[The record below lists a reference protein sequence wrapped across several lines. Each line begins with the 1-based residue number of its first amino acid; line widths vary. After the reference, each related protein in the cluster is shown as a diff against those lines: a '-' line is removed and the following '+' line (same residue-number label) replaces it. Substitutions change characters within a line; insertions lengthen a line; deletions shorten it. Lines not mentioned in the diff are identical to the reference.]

1 MDIKEAI
8 SEKSIIL
15 IISTILYFLIPTLS
29 IAVESSIDLNNAE
42 HYKLNTGDT
51 IRIQVYEENDL
62 NQETKIDDSGVISF
76 PFIGQLRIK
85 GKTPAEI
92 ESEITNKLIGDYL
105 IHPKVS
111 VDIVEYRPFY
121 VNGEVQSPGGF
132 PYQPGITVR
141 KAISIAGGFKERASK
156 EKIYIIREDSLD
168 GEPVKISLDS
178 KVKPGDI
185 ITVEQSFF

>member
-1 MDIKEAI
+1 MNITEVKYRNSLALF
-8 SEKSIIL
+8 IIA
-15 IISTILYFLIPTLS
+15 TLYFQIPTFS
-29 IAVESSIDLNNAE
+29 IAVESSIDLNNTE
-42 HYKLNTGDT
+42 QYKLNTGDT
-51 IRIQVYEENDL
+51 IRIQVYEEKDL

-85 GKTPAEI
+85 GKTPAEL
-92 ESEITNKLIGDYL
+92 ESEITNKLKGDYL
-105 IHPKVS
+105 IHPKV
-111 VDIVEYRPFY
+111 VVNIVEYRPFY

-156 EKIYIIREDSLD
+156 GKIYVIHEDSSD
-168 GEPVKISLDS
+168 DEPVKISLDG

>member
-1 MDIKEAI
+1 MKITEVKYRDSLAL
-8 SEKSIIL
+8 L
-15 IISTILYFLIPTLS
+15 IIATLYFQIPTFS
-29 IAVESSIDLNNAE
+29 IAVELSIDLNNVE
-42 HYKLNTGDT
+42 QYKLSTGDT
-51 IRIQVYEENDL
+51 IKIQVYEENDL

-76 PFIGQLRIK
+76 PFIGQVRIK

-92 ESEITNKLIGDYL
+92 ESEITNKLKGDYL

-111 VDIVEYRPFY
+111 VVIVEYRPFY
-121 VNGEVQSPGGF
+121 VNGEVKSPGGF

-141 KAISIAGGFKERASK
+141 KAISIAGGFHERASK
-156 EKIYIIREDSLD
+156 GKIYAIHEGSPDD
-168 GEPVKISLDS
+168 KPVKISLDG